1 MASRKRLFNSNFR
14 NGGHHM
20 TRKIIILFSL
30 AVTLTFS
37 ACGVQ
42 NQNQDNSQTTSSN
55 EVEPCEMLVTEDG
68 VEYTIVNSD
77 QKCGKL
83 ILEENGFAEGELTK
97 EMLGKKEA
105 VCKNSKGVEAAA
117 IYEISGKSDT
127 KVKILDDYTVTGYAY
142 VVPEELYHEYLK
154 KTGEN

>member
-1 MASRKRLFNSNFR
+1 
-14 NGGHHM
+14 M

-142 VVPEELYHEYLK
+142 AVPEELYHEYLK